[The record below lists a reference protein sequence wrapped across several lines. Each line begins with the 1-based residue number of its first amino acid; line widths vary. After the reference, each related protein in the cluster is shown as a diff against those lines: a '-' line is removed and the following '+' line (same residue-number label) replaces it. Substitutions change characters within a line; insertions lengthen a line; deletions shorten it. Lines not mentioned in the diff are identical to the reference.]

1 MTIIAEAR
9 SWLMGVRELTC
20 EELASAILLAR
31 KDGLPTKG
39 LMDKYAIKA
48 REEEMVVSLA
58 RVKELEAEN
67 AALRAAVARVSTD
80 PDYARGFL
88 AQHERDLTWRD
99 EVHYITKHAHARA
112 PRF

>member
-1 MTIIAEAR
+1 M
-9 SWLMGVRELTC
+9 
-20 EELASAILLAR
+20 LLAR

-39 LMDKYAIKA
+39 LMDKYLIKA

-88 AQHERDLTWRD
+88 AQHER
-99 EVHYITKHAHARA
+99 ARGLDVA
-112 PRF
+112 